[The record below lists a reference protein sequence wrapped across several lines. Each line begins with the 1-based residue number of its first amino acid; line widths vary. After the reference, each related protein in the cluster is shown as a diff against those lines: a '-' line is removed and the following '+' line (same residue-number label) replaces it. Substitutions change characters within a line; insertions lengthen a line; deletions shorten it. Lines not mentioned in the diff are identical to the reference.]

1 MVWGLF
7 LRCIGGRVTFVC
19 FCFWNDVMK
28 LQQLRYAVEV
38 FRHNLNV
45 SEAAEALFTSQPGV
59 SKQIRLLEDEL
70 GVQIFIRSGKRIVA
84 VTQVGMAILET
95 AEQVLRGVRN
105 IKNIGGEFAKT
116 ESGSFTLGATHDLLR
131 FRLPSV
137 LAGFRA
143 LFPDVR
149 LVLKQGSPAEL
160 MGMVFNGEVDLAL
173 TMDGAGDWEDLRKL
187 SFGEWRY
194 VLVLPRGHELAER
207 EAISLADVAALPL
220 LTYGFA
226 FDGGALA
233 ARAFARAR
241 LSWHTVFESDDGGVL
256 LDYVRLGLGAGL
268 IDGAGFD
275 GEKYGDLVAL
285 DVGHL
290 FELGEYKV
298 VVRSDGVLR
307 GFAYD
312 FMGLLD
318 GGLTRERVN
327 RLLFAPAVE
336 DFSI

>member
-1 MVWGLF
+1 MSVVLEVESEELGVESEELEVGSEA
-7 LRCIGGRVTFVC
+7 LG
-19 FCFWNDVMK
+19 
-28 LQQLRYAVEV
+28 AVSAVLE
-38 FRHNLNV
+38 V

-116 ESGSFTLGATHDLLR
+116 ESGSFTVGATHDLLR

-137 LAGFRA
+137 LAGFRD

-173 TMDGAGDWEDLRKL
+173 TMDAAGDWGDLRGL
-187 SFGEWRY
+187 PFGEWRY

-207 EAISLADVAALPL
+207 GAISLADLASLPL

-226 FDGGALA
+226 FEAGALA

-241 LSWHTVFESDDGGVL
+241 LSWHTVFESDDGAVL

-268 IDGAGFD
+268 IDGLRRECFKFFVLQRA
-275 GEKYGDLVAL
+275 
-285 DVGHL
+285 
-290 FELGEYKV
+290 V
-298 VVRSDGVLR
+298 VQRR
-307 GFAYD
+307 GQAEAVFHQCFFA
-312 FMGLLD
+312 
-318 GGLTRERVN
+318 RAI
-327 RLLFAPAVE
+327 APVHPV
-336 DFSI
+336 

>member
-1 MVWGLF
+1 
-7 LRCIGGRVTFVC
+7 
-19 FCFWNDVMK
+19 MK

-84 VTQVGMAILET
+84 VTQVGMAVLET

-116 ESGSFTLGATHDLLR
+116 ESGSFTLGATHALLR

-173 TMDGAGDWEDLRKL
+173 TMDVGRICASCRLGNGGMCWCCRAGMSW
-187 SFGEWRY
+187 
-194 VLVLPRGHELAER
+194 
-207 EAISLADVAALPL
+207 
-220 LTYGFA
+220 
-226 FDGGALA
+226 
-233 ARAFARAR
+233 RAR
-241 LSWHTVFESDDGGVL
+241 GRFRWRMWRRCRF
-256 LDYVRLGLGAGL
+256 
-268 IDGAGFD
+268 
-275 GEKYGDLVAL
+275 
-285 DVGHL
+285 
-290 FELGEYKV
+290 
-298 VVRSDGVLR
+298 
-307 GFAYD
+307 
-312 FMGLLD
+312 
-318 GGLTRERVN
+318 
-327 RLLFAPAVE
+327 
-336 DFSI
+336 

>member
-1 MVWGLF
+1 
-7 LRCIGGRVTFVC
+7 
-19 FCFWNDVMK
+19 
-28 LQQLRYAVEV
+28 
-38 FRHNLNV
+38 
-45 SEAAEALFTSQPGV
+45 
-59 SKQIRLLEDEL
+59 
-70 GVQIFIRSGKRIVA
+70 
-84 VTQVGMAILET
+84 
-95 AEQVLRGVRN
+95 
-105 IKNIGGEFAKT
+105 
-116 ESGSFTLGATHDLLR
+116 
-131 FRLPSV
+131 
-137 LAGFRA
+137 
-143 LFPDVR
+143 
-149 LVLKQGSPAEL
+149 
-160 MGMVFNGEVDLAL
+160 
-173 TMDGAGDWEDLRKL
+173 MDGAGDWEDLRKL

-194 VLVLPRGHELAER
+194 VLVLPRGHELADKE
-207 EAISLADVAALPL
+207 EISLADVAALPL

-318 GGLTRERVN
+318 GNLTRERVN

>member
-1 MVWGLF
+1 M
-7 LRCIGGRVTFVC
+7 
-19 FCFWNDVMK
+19 
-28 LQQLRYAVEV
+28 
-38 FRHNLNV
+38 
-45 SEAAEALFTSQPGV
+45 
-59 SKQIRLLEDEL
+59 
-70 GVQIFIRSGKRIVA
+70 
-84 VTQVGMAILET
+84 
-95 AEQVLRGVRN
+95 
-105 IKNIGGEFAKT
+105 
-116 ESGSFTLGATHDLLR
+116 
-131 FRLPSV
+131 
-137 LAGFRA
+137 
-143 LFPDVR
+143 
-149 LVLKQGSPAEL
+149 
-160 MGMVFNGEVDLAL
+160 
-173 TMDGAGDWEDLRKL
+173 
-187 SFGEWRY
+187 
-194 VLVLPRGHELAER
+194 
-207 EAISLADVAALPL
+207 
-220 LTYGFA
+220 TYGFA

-285 DVGHL
+285 DVGYL

-318 GGLTRERVN
+318 GNLTRERVN